1 MLHLKIFSEMH
12 LKSDSKISETLH
24 LVIWVLGEEM
34 WDILIS

>member
-12 LKSDSKISETLH
+12 LKSDSKISETL